1 MGKKYKI
8 EYLPIA
14 SRDIIEILEYIKTDN
29 PQAALQLLNEL
40 DSNISNLESFPYIGV
55 VLKDFRLNRLGY
67 RMLIVDNY
75 LVFYVVLDDVIE
87 IRRIIYG
94 KRKYDFLL

>member
-1 MGKKYKI
+1 MDKKYKI

-14 SRDIIEILEYIKTDN
+14 TRDIIEILEYIEADN
-29 PQAALQLLNEL
+29 PQAALRLLDEI
-40 DSNISNLESFPYIGV
+40 DSCISNLESFPYMGV
-55 VLKDFRLNRLGY
+55 VPKDFRLDRLGY
-67 RMLIVDNY
+67 RMLIVNNY

-94 KRKYDFLL
+94 KRKYSFLL